1 MSEQPTATSEP
12 DLTDSG
18 YAWWRLAVSLAI
30 STVGGVGLWSVVV
43 TLPAIEAEFGLD
55 RGSASLPY
63 TATMIGF
70 AFGGIIMGRLA
81 DRFGIFIPL
90 VFGTVMLG
98 IGYIVAA
105 QAESMLTFAL
115 AQSLLIGMLGSAAT
129 FGPLVA
135 DVSLWFEKRRG
146 LAVAVV
152 ASGNY
157 LSGTIWPP
165 ILTHAIE
172 TIGWRQAHMGIG
184 IICVVTMLPL
194 AFLLRRR
201 ADTSEKPV
209 SAGGSRLSPPP
220 ANMSL
225 RTIQILLIV
234 AGLACC
240 IAMSMPQ
247 VHIVAYCGDLGY
259 GVARGAEMLSIM
271 LGLGVVS
278 RIASGFLADKIG
290 GLGTLILGSMLQ
302 CMALLLYIP
311 FDGLISL
318 YVVSALF
325 GLAQGG
331 IVPSYAM
338 IVRQYFP
345 AREAGTRVSL
355 VLMTTV
361 VGMAI
366 GGWMSGEIYDLTGSY
381 QAAFMNG
388 IAWNQLNMSIAF
400 WLLIGTWRLKPA

>member
-63 TATMIGF
+63 TVTMIGF

-81 DRFGIFIPL
+81 DRSGIFIPL
-90 VFGTVMLG
+90 VFGNVMLG

-105 QAESMLTFAL
+105 QAENMLTFAL

-184 IICVVTMLPL
+184 VICVVTMLPL

-201 ADTSEKPV
+201 ADTTEKPA
-209 SAGGSRLSPPP
+209 SAGGTRLSPPP

-381 QAAFMNG
+381 HAAFMNG
-388 IAWNQLNMSIAF
+388 IAWNLLNMSIAF

>member
-172 TIGWRQAHMGIG
+172 TIGWRQAHIGIG
-184 IICVVTMLPL
+184 VICVVTMLPL

-201 ADTSEKPV
+201 ADTSEKPA

-388 IAWNQLNMSIAF
+388 IAWNLLNMSIAF